1 MFLRGMIDS
10 PSCAGAYGR
19 DGARPSRGAGRV
31 VPRHDPM
38 WYGRE
43 NDVMV
48 RLDAVT
54 PQVTPQVEL
63 GYDTQLN
70 RLVKAIGTGEL
81 SAVEICAGL
90 GLADRK
96 HVREEFLNPAHRC
109 GYIEYT
115 IPDKPH
121 SRLQK
126 YRLTAKGKELLAQL
140 LNESEEKKS

>member
-1 MFLRGMIDS
+1 MFSGGMIDS

-19 DGARPSRGAGRV
+19 DGARPSRGDVGRV
-31 VPRHDPM
+31 VPRHDPTR
-38 WYGRE
+38 YGRE

-48 RLDAVT
+48 RLDA
-54 PQVTPQVEL
+54 VTPQVEL

-96 HVREEFLNPAHRC
+96 HVREEFLSPAHRC

-126 YRLTAKGKELLAQL
+126 YRLTVKGKELLAQL